1 MLCHR
6 MNDESKPAETDG
18 ALAARALRG
27 DDASFAGLMSRHKGW
42 AYQFIRRYVGNE
54 TDAYDVLQE
63 TFFAAWLALSRYQGD
78 RPFEFWLR
86 RIALNKCRDRSRR
99 EVVRRLIN
107 SPWSGDEMPDVV
119 DTAPGPQAALEG
131 EQELTMLASQVRKLP
146 RSLKEPLLL
155 TAVEG
160 LSHDEAGKLLGL
172 SAKAVET
179 RVYRARS
186 RLAQLMERKSQIS
199 D

>member
-1 MLCHR
+1 MTL
-6 MNDESKPAETDG
+6 PAETDG
-18 ALAARALRG
+18 SLAARALDG
-27 DDASFAGLMSRHKGW
+27 DDAAFTALMSRHKGW

-54 TDAYDVLQE
+54 ADAYDVLQE
-63 TFFAAWLALSRYQGD
+63 TFFAAWLALSRYQSD

-99 EVVRRLIN
+99 EVVRRLVN
-107 SPWSGDEMPDVV
+107 GSWGGDEMPDVT
-119 DTAPGPQAALEG
+119 DPAPGPQALLEG
-131 EQELTMLASQVRKLP
+131 EQELARLAGQVRKLP

-172 SAKAVET
+172 SAKAIET
-179 RVYRARS
+179 KVYRARS
-186 RLAQLMERKSQIS
+186 RLAQLLERNSQVS